1 MKYPRILHY
10 PGSKWSMADWII
22 EHMPEHETYLE
33 PFFGSGA
40 VLFNKAPSK
49 IETVNDLDGQVVNL
63 FRVIRDRPEEL
74 AEKIRWTPYSRQEY
88 YDSYETTGDELEDA
102 RRFLIRCWM
111 ARGAKTSDRTG
122 WRHNIDVSHCPNKTV
137 PKQWMEMPEKIVV
150 IAQRL
155 QGIQIEHQ
163 PAVKLIERY
172 RRPDVLI
179 YADPPYL
186 METRHGRMYRHEMTD
201 NDHLE
206 LLDALDAHPG
216 PVLLSG
222 YAHPLYD
229 ERLQHWHR
237 ETKVVQAEGG
247 RRRTEVLWINPVAI
261 NQMGQQ
267 TIFSLPGVQLG

>member
-63 FRVIRDRPEEL
+63 FRVIRDRPEDL

-102 RRFLIRCWM
+102 RRFLVRCWM

-201 NDHLE
+201 DDHLE
-206 LLDALDAHPG
+206 LLDSLDAHPG

-229 ERLQHWHR
+229 ERLKHWHR

-247 RRRTEVLWINPVAI
+247 KKRKEVLWINPVAVEP
-261 NQMGQQ
+261 MGQQ

>member
-63 FRVIRDRPEEL
+63 FRVIRDRPEDL

-102 RRFLIRCWM
+102 RRFLVRCWM

-122 WRHNIDVSHCPNKTV
+122 WRHNIDVSHCPN
-137 PKQWMEMPEKIVV
+137 
-150 IAQRL
+150 
-155 QGIQIEHQ
+155 
-163 PAVKLIERY
+163 
-172 RRPDVLI
+172 
-179 YADPPYL
+179 
-186 METRHGRMYRHEMTD
+186 
-201 NDHLE
+201 
-206 LLDALDAHPG
+206 
-216 PVLLSG
+216 
-222 YAHPLYD
+222 
-229 ERLQHWHR
+229 
-237 ETKVVQAEGG
+237 
-247 RRRTEVLWINPVAI
+247 
-261 NQMGQQ
+261 
-267 TIFSLPGVQLG
+267 